1 MGASMEEITKQPV
14 RLEDIQQKLNYYS
27 NYVNMR
33 QFTGKAVY
41 ALHEQVDSY
50 LTQPFPNAEAKQKA
64 HGNFLWMLKNYYP
77 RCFQK
82 EVIAIVNANIDK
94 LDLTDR
100 DKLNY
105 LNYILSMKNYNRFS
119 IKTFQYLSDV
129 DGKNEAIVSQGRN
142 TFDKMKE
149 LLNKQKNKPE
159 QYRES
164 SKRFYKY
171 FSNYAKQ
178 CPQVTHKLV
187 EEYTDVLFGI
197 SEKFPF
203 ENVSLW
209 PLKNLVE
216 RTVNL
221 RYNQVQMGHLF
232 EEQPKDDKKQVD
244 KKAVKMVLKKY
255 VEFSLRQEALT
266 ALKLKKKEA
275 VRNKGIVSKNSN
287 GESYKSLSLGYAN
300 LYHAMTSMMCYMVK
314 NYDYK
319 STDVK
324 ALRDELGRRV
334 GTTQQRSR
342 LYDMGRL
349 IQRSFN
355 ETQPRA
361 FNQRNKTIDPI
372 KAAIVS
378 NSDRYQG

>member
-1 MGASMEEITKQPV
+1 MTETNQQPV

-41 ALHEQVDSY
+41 ALQELVDSY
-50 LTQPFPNAEAKQKA
+50 LTQPFPSAEAKQKA
-64 HGNFLWMLKNYYP
+64 HGNFLWMLKNFYP

-82 EVIAIVNANIDK
+82 EVISIVNANIDK

-119 IKTFQYLSDV
+119 IRTFQCLSDV
-129 DGKNEAIVSQGRN
+129 DGKSEAIISQGRN

-149 LLNKQKNKPE
+149 LLKKQQNKPE
-159 QYRES
+159 YYRES
-164 SKRFYKY
+164 SKRFYR
-171 FSNYAKQ
+171 FFCNYAKQ

-232 EEQPKDDKKQVD
+232 EDQPKDHKKQVD
-244 KKAVKMVLKKY
+244 KKAVKMILKKY
-255 VEFSLRQEALT
+255 VDFSLKQETLT
-266 ALKLKKKEA
+266 SLKLKKKETA
-275 VRNKGIVSKNSN
+275 HKKGIVPKNSN
-287 GESYKSLSLGYAN
+287 DESYKSLSLGYAN
-300 LYHAMTSMMCYMVK
+300 LYHAMSSMMCYMVK
-314 NYDYK
+314 NYEYK
-319 STDVK
+319 PQDIK
-324 ALRDELGRRV
+324 ALRDELGSRV

-361 FNQRNKTIDPI
+361 FNPRNKTIDPV
-372 KAAIVS
+372 KAAIIS
-378 NSDRYQG
+378 NSDRYLG